1 MTPEKLA
8 DMIQYLVDNAG
19 DLPSLP
25 DITDADMA
33 LMYLRHL
40 ERHLYP
46 KCRHGVILDTPCPEC
61 EESR

>member
-8 DMIQYLVDNAG
+8 DMIQYLQDNAG

-25 DITDADMA
+25 DISDADMA

-40 ERHLYP
+40 ERHLYG
-46 KCRHGVILDTPCPEC
+46 KKLTR
-61 EESR
+61 